1 MRRLLPYLSG
11 SIVAGLTGFS
21 ITGVLIL
28 TQHALAA
35 ASPLV

>member
-11 SIVAGLTGFS
+11 TFIAGLSGFS
-21 ITGVLIL
+21 ITGLLVL

-35 ASPLV
+35 ASPIA